1 MHEIL
6 LIFRVFRD
14 GTADGQW
21 HCCTLKVNRVLLQV
35 MKEAFDK
42 PVAQRCNQC
51 KFVQASTR
59 DDRIG
64 KIHPKALSEL
74 DEQLV
79 FCIRIRDVAQCVKTV
94 NIQEN
99 KGEMTFFFY
108 VFIYDLFKA
117 MAILK
122 AGDRIN
128 KSNFFEMLLGF
139 LIGGYVFFQEN
150 VISIITGKLHRNGR

>member
-1 MHEIL
+1 PRALSL
-6 LIFRVFRD
+6 LTSIALFLFVFFMIRRPPRSTLFPYTTLFRS
-14 GTADGQW
+14 
-21 HCCTLKVNRVLLQV
+21 
-35 MKEAFDK
+35 
-42 PVAQRCNQC
+42 RCNQC

-64 KIHPKALSEL
+64 KIHPQALSKL